1 MENQDLDQLIDEAAR
16 GIVQREPSRALTA
29 AVMERVRRD
38 EPSRRRPLLWGG
50 ALAASAAAA
59 WMVVSAIHHTPPIVP
74 PPPESTS
81 FMQAEPAPQ
90 HPAQPEPATSQNFV
104 FERKLQ
110 DRPGNAARPA
120 QATDPDMEIVLA
132 DSITIDPIEPTPIEI
147 PQIET
152 ARAPV
157 DEIHIDPL
165 EIEPLSASD
174 D

>member
-1 MENQDLDQLIDEAAR
+1 MDNAELDELIDEAAR

-38 EPSRRRPLLWGG
+38 EPSRRPRPLLWGG

-74 PPPESTS
+74 PPAMSS
-81 FMQAEPAPQ
+81 SISAEPQQPA
-90 HPAQPEPATSQNFV
+90 AQPGPATVQNFV

-110 DRPGNAARPA
+110 VRPGNAVLPA
-120 QATDPDMEIVLA
+120 QATDPDVEIVLA
-132 DSITIDPIEPTPIEI
+132 DPITVDPIEPTPIEI

-157 DEIHIDPL
+157 DEIYIDPL